1 MQTLSINEQE
11 FILAALS
18 SESRMDGRKL
28 MESRNIKVI
37 FGSNVGEI
45 EVLVGDTHVI
55 TKTTAEIT
63 PPKIE
68 KPNEGFLKF
77 AVDLSQLNEEQQ
89 PRTTN
94 LKKLS
99 NEIQK
104 LLEKIIKGSKAI
116 DMESLC
122 VITAKKVWS
131 VNVETS
137 VVANGGNLI
146 DVIYL
151 AVITSLLHFRKPF
164 VSVEQQSNIKVHT
177 DRNPQPLSIHHIPI
191 PFTFAFF

>member
-1 MQTLSINEQE
+1 
-11 FILAALS
+11 
-18 SESRMDGRKL
+18 

-99 NEIQK
+99 NEI
-104 LLEKIIKGSKAI
+104 
-116 DMESLC
+116 
-122 VITAKKVWS
+122 
-131 VNVETS
+131 
-137 VVANGGNLI
+137 
-146 DVIYL
+146 
-151 AVITSLLHFRKPF
+151 
-164 VSVEQQSNIKVHT
+164 
-177 DRNPQPLSIHHIPI
+177 
-191 PFTFAFF
+191 